1 MKKALLY
8 RLFGIGKIPAQYS
21 SAIQSEGVIISD
33 EGIKGSTTYLNF
45 RSPRRR
51 SNWRKVWHTASIA
64 LTNVRLLGF
73 HSSNTTID
81 VPFTDQ
87 RFKDLKFS
95 LEDGNTLLV
104 AFDVSLFHSDWSG
117 NIEYRFKTEY
127 AQELFYKL
135 TQKQTAI

>member
-1 MKKALLY
+1 MKKTLLY

-21 SAIQSEGVIISD
+21 LAIQSEGVIISD
-33 EGIKGSTTYLNF
+33 EGIRGSTTYLNF

-51 SNWRKVWHTASIA
+51 SNWRKVWHTAAIV

-73 HSSNTTID
+73 HSSNTIID
-81 VPFTDQ
+81 VPFADS
-87 RFKDLKFS
+87 RFKSLKFS

-104 AFDVSLFHSDWSG
+104 AFDASLFHSEWSG

-127 AQELFYKL
+127 AQELFNRL
-135 TQKQTAI
+135 TQKQNT